1 MSAKRENQLKFGL
14 SMTGMLQQPPGT
26 DMVATLG
33 EAVELVKLANELG
46 FAYMYAG
53 QHYLSHPYQML
64 QPLPVMGRLA
74 AEAPGMD
81 QVSTA
86 VLPLHNPVDL
96 AEQVASLDV
105 ITNGHAILAV
115 ALGYREEEYES
126 FGVKRED
133 RVSRMIESLEVM
145 QLLWSGEKVS
155 YKGKHFQLS
164 DVHIGLN
171 PVQRPS
177 PPVWIAASSD
187 RAVER
192 AGRLGYPWLI
202 NHADYPTVER
212 QVAMY
217 RAALHEAGHSS
228 VTTLPALREFFV
240 AETREEAIRAC
251 QPFLSGKYET
261 YSQWGQD
268 EALNGEQSF
277 TSDFEELARDR
288 FIVGSV
294 EDVVTDLKRYE
305 ALGVTHMGLRMRWAG
320 MGVEP
325 TAKCMRLVAE
335 QVMPHF
341 Q

>member
-1 MSAKRENQLKFGL
+1 MKFGL
-14 SMTGMLQQPPGT
+14 SMTGMLQQPQGT
-26 DMVATLG
+26 DMVQSMG
-33 EAVELVKLANELG
+33 EAVKLVRLAHKLG
-46 FAYMYAG
+46 FSYVYAG
-53 QHYLSHPYQML
+53 QHYLSDPYQML

-81 QVSTA
+81 QVLTA
-86 VLPLHNPVDL
+86 VLPLYNPVDL

-115 ALGYREEEYES
+115 ALGYREKEHDS
-126 FGVKRED
+126 FGISRAD
-133 RVSRMIESLEVM
+133 RVSRMVESLEVM
-145 QLLWSGEKVS
+145 KLLWSGEKVS
-155 YKGKHFQLS
+155 YSGKHFLLS

-171 PVQRPS
+171 PVQRPAPS
-177 PPVWIAASSD
+177 VWIAASSD

-202 NHADYPTVER
+202 NHADYQTVER

-217 RAALHEAGHSS
+217 KASLENAGHSTI
-228 VTTLPALREFFV
+228 TTLPALREFFV
-240 AETREEAIRAC
+240 AETREEAIRIC
-251 QPFLSGKYET
+251 QPFLVGKYET
-261 YSQWGQD
+261 YAQWGQD
-268 EALNGEQSF
+268 QALDGEQDF
-277 TSDFEELARDR
+277 TSAFKDLAKDR

-325 TAKCMRLVAE
+325 TEDCMRLVAE

-341 Q
+341 R

>member
-1 MSAKRENQLKFGL
+1 MAKEFHLKFGL

-26 DMVATLG
+26 DMVKSLD
-33 EAVELVKLANELG
+33 EAVDLVRLANELG
-46 FAYMYAG
+46 FAYVYAG

-81 QVSTA
+81 QVFTA
-86 VLPLHNPVDL
+86 VLPLYNPVDL
-96 AEQVASLDV
+96 AEQVSSLDV

-115 ALGYREEEYES
+115 ALGYREEEHES

-133 RVSRMIESLEVM
+133 RVSRMVESLEVM
-145 QLLWSGEKVS
+145 QLLWSGQSVS

-171 PVQRPS
+171 PVQQPS

-217 RAALHEAGHSS
+217 RASRKNAGHSTS
-228 VTTLPALREFFV
+228 TALPALREFFV
-240 AETREEAIRAC
+240 AETREEAISTC
-251 QPFLSGKYET
+251 QPFLAGKYET
-261 YSQWGQD
+261 YAQWGQD
-268 EALNGEQSF
+268 QALDGEQPF
-277 TSDFEELARDR
+277 TSAFEELARDR

-325 TAKCMRLVAE
+325 TANCMRLVAQ

-341 Q
+341 G